1 MIGCAEIVLVSILY
15 SRHYFLSVPLYF
27 VTLLTYVYH
36 ALTSLSIGI
45 YRYKYSSV
53 SLHFI
58 NCIKNARSGLNFS
71 YFLFLFLFSY

>member
-1 MIGCAEIVLVSILY
+1 MIGYAEIVLVSILY
-15 SRHYFLSVPLYF
+15 SRHCLLSVFLCF

-45 YRYKYSSV
+45 YRYKYSPV

-58 NCIKNARSGLNFS
+58 N
-71 YFLFLFLFSY
+71 